1 MPINQLYH
9 RWIRQILEIRPKERI
24 TRVRNFARLIVGIYD
39 SRSVYLSRIAGE
51 IPGKAKLLSTTKRL
65 SRFIHNESVKVRE
78 WYEPLARKWLEAQH
92 KTSKEVRLIVDGTKV
107 GFTHQ
112 LLMVSLAYR
121 KRSIPIAWA
130 WVKHV
135 RGHSTGALQI
145 DILKHVRSLLPTG
158 CRVVLVGD
166 SEFGSI
172 EVLKQLENWDW
183 HYVLRQKGNTLIQ
196 MENQQEW
203 QRFDVVIEKMGQ
215 SLWLG
220 DSHLTYIHDHST
232 NLLAHWKAGEKEPW
246 CLATNLPDRRTALAY
261 YKRRMWIEEMFGD
274 MKGHGFDLE
283 HSMLHEASHLS
294 RLTLAVVF
302 LYIWLVSLGG
312 KTIKSGKRHLVDRKD
327 RRDLSIFQIGFRYS
341 KRRLTNGFPMS
352 IHLCFYS

>member
-9 RWIRQILEIRPKERI
+9 TWIRQILEIRPKERI

-51 IPGKAKLLSTTKRL
+51 IPGKAKLLSTAKRL
-65 SRFIHNESVKVRE
+65 SRFIHNESVNVRE

-92 KTSKEVRLIVDGTKV
+92 NALKEVRLIVDGTKV
-107 GFTHQ
+107 GFSHQ
-112 LLMVSLAYR
+112 LLMISLAYR
-121 KRSIPIAWA
+121 KRSIPIAWT

-135 RGHSTGALQI
+135 RGHSTAALQI
-145 DILKHVRSLLPTG
+145 DVLQHVRSLLPAE
-158 CRVVLVGD
+158 CNVVLVGD
-166 SEFGSI
+166 TEFGSI
-172 EVLKQLENWDW
+172 KVLKQLENWDW

-196 MENQQEW
+196 VEHQEEW
-203 QRFDVVIEKMGQ
+203 QHFDTVIEKMGQ

-220 DSHLTYIHDHST
+220 AGQLTAVHTHT
-232 NLLAHWKAGEKEPW
+232 VNLLVHWKVGESDPW
-246 CLATNLPDRRTALAY
+246 CLVTNLPDKRLALAY

-283 HSMLHEASHLS
+283 HSMLQEASHLS

-302 LYIWLVSLGG
+302 LYIWLVSVGG
-312 KTIKSGKRHLVDRKD
+312 KTIKSGKRHLVDRRE

-341 KRRLTNGFPMS
+341 KRKLTNDSTMPIF
-352 IHLCFYS
+352 LCSYL